1 MLIISLLAALLT
13 VTPSQE
19 EQKSYWLTA
28 GGDDYYVFVE
38 GRSVVREGPV
48 VAAWTA
54 YVFAPDRRPTSGAWA
69 MHIRQEWDCVARKGR
84 QVAVAV
90 FDENFQVI
98 ESASSDIEE
107 WEVVFPDSISEATM
121 SVLCDGQTPPAIIE
135 AASLRDLTTRF
146 LANLPP
152 Q

>member
-19 EQKSYWLTA
+19 EQKSYWLTSA
-28 GGDDYYVFVE
+28 GDNFYVFVE

-48 VAAWTA
+48 VAEWTA
-54 YVFAPDRRPTSGAWA
+54 YVFTPDRRPTNGAWA
-69 MHIRQEWDCVARKGR
+69 MHIRQEWDCVTRKNR
-84 QVAVAV
+84 EVAVAV

-98 ESASSDIEE
+98 DIASSDIEE
-107 WEVVFPDSISEATM
+107 WEVVFPDSISDGTM
-121 SVLCDGQTPPAIIE
+121 SVLCDGQQPRAIIE
-135 AASLRDLTTRF
+135 AASLRDLTTRV
-146 LANLPP
+146 LADLPP

>member
-1 MLIISLLAALLT
+1 MCIRDS
-13 VTPSQE
+13 
-19 EQKSYWLTA
+19 
-28 GGDDYYVFVE
+28 
-38 GRSVVREGPV
+38 
-48 VAAWTA
+48 
-54 YVFAPDRRPTSGAWA
+54 PTSGAWA

-146 LANLPP
+146 LAHLPP